1 MVIEPSPRRDGF
13 GGAGVAD
20 ATGRLI
26 PFRCMR
32 VVAQR
37 VGEASVAVDGG
48 IISAIG
54 RGLLILAGVSP
65 DDSEEDAMWLA
76 GKLVR
81 MRIFPDMEGKMN
93 LSVADIGGDMLV
105 VSQFTLYAGTAKGN
119 RPSFSAA
126 AGPEKAI
133 PLYESFAAR
142 LSTELGKP
150 VATGRFGAD
159 MKVSLINDGPVT
171 IVMDSRNRE

>member
-1 MVIEPSPRRDGF
+1 
-13 GGAGVAD
+13 
-20 ATGRLI
+20 
-26 PFRCMR
+26 MR

-48 IISAIG
+48 AIASIS

-65 DDSEEDAMWLA
+65 EDTEEDAAWLA
-76 GKLVR
+76 GKLAR
-81 MRIFPDMEGKMN
+81 MRIFPDTEGRMN
-93 LSVADIGGDMLV
+93 LSVADIGGEILV

-126 AGPEKAI
+126 AGPEKAV
-133 PLYESFAAR
+133 PLYESFVSR
-142 LSTELGKP
+142 LSAELGKP

-159 MKVSLINDGPVT
+159 MMVSLRNEGPVT